1 MAPSNHT
8 PQRSTR
14 RLRGYT
20 LVEVLVAS
28 SILAMGVSAACV
40 LSLAMVT
47 QEEMTHRV
55 ERATSLHE
63 NAARL
68 FQLGL
73 PPDDISGTNGI
84 LPANDDLTLSYSA
97 GMSTVP
103 GVGDLL
109 AQTITATIFTTPA
122 DSTLPSTA
130 RGWTAGARRSDSTQ
144 DRPTRT
150 QELTVYR
157 TIIP

>member
-1 MAPSNHT
+1 MAPSNSI
-8 PQRSTR
+8 PNQPTR
-14 RLRGYT
+14 RARGYT

-47 QEEMTHRV
+47 QEEMTHRI
-55 ERATSLHE
+55 ERSTSLHE

-73 PPDDISGTNGI
+73 PPADISGTNGI
-84 LPANDDLTLSYSA
+84 LPANDDLTLTYSSA
-97 GMSTVP
+97 VSNVP
-103 GVGDLL
+103 GVGDLMG
-109 AQTITATIFTTPA
+109 QTITATIFTTPA
-122 DSTLPSTA
+122 DSALPSTA
-130 RGWTAGARRSDSTQ
+130 RAWTAGARRSDSTQ

-150 QELTVYR
+150 QALTVYR
-157 TIIP
+157 TVIP